1 MPEEPNLPTIEF
13 AGVTVYDA
21 RQWFPDQIGP
31 PGAVVFHQRSLDQ
44 ITGIAAHHDAVAF
57 DDIDKNFNGTTID
70 EERARMAASYRWH
83 TKFFPQP
90 TPLQGWNGRYGWNW
104 PGMGY
109 HIYVFPSGRIY
120 LVGPLETVRA
130 HVAYRNTPL
139 AGIVFAGDF
148 TDELP
153 AIGSVL
159 AGGAA
164 ILWIWAQVERIIPT
178 EGHRW
183 HAVEGW
189 ETSCPGDTY
198 AEWVPKL
205 QETAARLAAALVNQS
220 PDLDIKIRAA
230 LIAAWESGNWAY
242 LCRQLRYVGAC

>member
-1 MPEEPNLPTIEF
+1 MPEEPNLPKIEI

-21 RQWFPDQIGP
+21 RQWFPDQAPAG
-31 PGAVVFHQRSLDQ
+31 GVVFHSRSLDQ

-57 DDIDKNFNGTTID
+57 QDVDRNFNGTTID
-70 EERARMAASYRWH
+70 EERARMQASYNWH

-90 TPLQGWNGRYGWNW
+90 TPIQGWDGRYGWNW

-120 LVGPLETVRA
+120 LIGTLQTVRA

-148 TDELP
+148 TTLRP
-153 AIGSVL
+153 AIGSIL

-164 ILWIWAQVERIIPT
+164 ILWLWALIERIIPT

-198 AEWVPKL
+198 AEWVPRL
-205 QETAARLAAALVNQS
+205 EQTAAKLAAALANE
-220 PDLDIKIRAA
+220 DAEIKIRAA
-230 LIAAWESGNWAY
+230 LTPAFLSGNWAF
-242 LCRQLRYVGAC
+242 LCRQLRYIGAC